1 MLKVVTGVFG
11 FAMSVSSAG
20 DGSRAGSRSHESTDE
35 VPAIAVDVAENP
47 WPLVSL
53 DAYVSPGSAVS
64 VLIHPRRVRVY
75 LDQEMFN
82 RHSGLPGLK
91 AMLVWS
97 RWFLEHHDRGTL
109 RGDDQTPKIEVLLPI
124 GARRPVSESRPC
136 VWVFFD
142 FELFSRASGLG
153 GHQLM
158 SAWCTWWTLAE
169 ARGDIWGGGTTI
181 GLQLEDLTLDP

>member
-97 RWFLEHHDRGTL
+97 RWFLEHHCSFRSRRREL
-109 RGDDQTPKIEVLLPI
+109 SRRRRRSLPLSW
-124 GARRPVSESRPC
+124 APM
-136 VWVFFD
+136 D
-142 FELFSRASGLG
+142 
-153 GHQLM
+153 
-158 SAWCTWWTLAE
+158 
-169 ARGDIWGGGTTI
+169 
-181 GLQLEDLTLDP
+181 